1 MGLLLKTRELL
12 DTVPDDPVSMASR
25 LMKFAP
31 ASDAEALKLLRASF
45 PDAPLSLRV
54 AALAFLS
61 RKSYPGQA
69 ARLVRSA

>member
-1 MGLLLKTRELL
+1 MGVLLKPYELL
-12 DTVPDDPVSMASR
+12 DTVPADPASMASR
-25 LMKFAP
+25 LMEFAP

-61 RKSYPGQA
+61 RKSYPHHA
-69 ARLVRSA
+69 AQLVRSH